1 MDNLIDTARKDA
13 KDVNLKAFEDA
24 QKLVTDKVTTDYN
37 ASAEKAAWVA

>member
-1 MDNLIDTARKDA
+1 MDNLIDTARKEA